1 MGGVPGDRN
10 VSLIVAAKEVTE
22 SKVPTG
28 AALIAQALDRR
39 ESAGR
44 FRAMQSIM
52 DWDRRR
58 LAYRTV
64 KRAFDIVFS
73 GVVLAIIAIPGL
85 VLAAAIRLES
95 EGNPFYSQIR
105 VGQTRPDGSL
115 TTFRMWKFR
124 SMYRDADER
133 LAELK
138 EQNEI
143 AGAMFKMREDPRVT
157 KIGRFIRKH
166 SIDEF
171 PQFLNVFLG
180 QMSVVGPRPPL
191 PNEVA
196 EYTEFDLQRLAVKPG
211 ITGLWQVTERNS
223 TGFDGMVRRDLEYIA
238 KRGIVMDL
246 KIVLLTVLEVFSGSD
261 AY

>member
-1 MGGVPGDRN
+1 M
-10 VSLIVAAKEVTE
+10 
-22 SKVPTG
+22 G
-28 AALIAQALDRR
+28 AALVAQAMNGGDVSMRYK
-39 ESAGR
+39 
-44 FRAMQSIM
+44 AMQAVK
-52 DWDRRR
+52 DWDRTR

-73 GVVLAIIAIPGL
+73 GFVLAVIAIPSL

-105 VGQTRPDGSL
+105 VGQTHRDGSL
-115 TTFRMWKFR
+115 STFRMWKFR

-138 EQNEI
+138 GQNEI
-143 AGAMFKMREDPRVT
+143 AGAMFKMKDDPRVT
-157 KIGRFIRKH
+157 KIGKFIRKH

-171 PQFLNVFLG
+171 PQFVNVF
-180 QMSVVGPRPPL
+180 PPL

-211 ITGLWQVTERNS
+211 ITGLWQVMERNS

-238 KRGIVMDL
+238 KRGVLLDL
-246 KIVLLTVLEVFSGSD
+246 KIICLTVLEVFTGD
-261 AY
+261 GAC